1 MIKSM
6 TGFGVGTISA
16 GSDKYNI
23 EIRSV
28 NSRFLDIKFKGIQLD
43 LPVEESKPYRGFLNN
58 NNVNKS
64 KIDNLKYLC
73 FSIVGCFVDGIL
85 ITGPDIKKYNEKEKK
100 LNELTVSLSSLKKL
114 RKKKNC
120 IKN

>member
-6 TGFGVGTISA
+6 TGFGVGTIST

-43 LPVEESKPYRGFLNN
+43 LLVEDEIR
-58 NNVNKS
+58 
-64 KIDNLKYLC
+64 NL
-73 FSIVGCFVDGIL
+73 
-85 ITGPDIKKYNEKEKK
+85 
-100 LNELTVSLSSLKKL
+100 
-114 RKKKNC
+114 
-120 IKN
+120 IKNKLHRGTIYIRIELGFEKQK